1 MRYSRLGAM
10 AKNSSRAGRIKTFVN
25 ILEMAVKKQDA
36 FKTLYGKPDN

>member
-1 MRYSRLGAM
+1 MRYSRFGAM
-10 AKNSSRAGRIKTFVN
+10 AKNSSRESRIKTFVN